1 MIAQR
6 ISMIPPP
13 STRPLRVMAGVFA
26 LSGICLLT
34 IATPGCRPPALD
46 PQEYGEV
53 LTELPYVPGVEKPYV
68 LPELEESS
76 DKAKDSPP
84 QVEK

>member
-1 MIAQR
+1 LRAV
-6 ISMIPPP
+6 
-13 STRPLRVMAGVFA
+13 TRVFA

-34 IATPGCRPPALD
+34 IAAPGCQPTLD

-53 LTELPYVPGVEKPYV
+53 LTELPYVPGIEKPYP
-68 LPELEESS
+68 LPESEESA

-84 QVEK
+84 QVKK